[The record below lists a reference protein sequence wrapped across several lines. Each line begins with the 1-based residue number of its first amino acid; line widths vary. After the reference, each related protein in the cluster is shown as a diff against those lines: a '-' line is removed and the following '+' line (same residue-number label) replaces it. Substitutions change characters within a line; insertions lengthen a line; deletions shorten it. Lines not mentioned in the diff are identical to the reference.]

1 MELHNNMLGT
11 PTQHH
16 RPRPSAKLHR
26 HLTKKAEHTHFR
38 SESKYHGDD
47 GGNKNKHETIHHGST
62 SSALQRRT
70 QNLAVKSKSL
80 KQEHLWAGD
89 TRGKWGSKLTQQKTH
104 PKRLETLGGH
114 KYGMRHVHVQSL
126 SHTFA
131 NEGQH
136 DSVMHERMLIQPLGH
151 ENWRISKG
159 AHGP

>member
-1 MELHNNMLGT
+1 MAMMVAIRTNTKQYTMVPL
-11 PTQHH
+11 
-16 RPRPSAKLHR
+16 RPHS
-26 HLTKKAEHTHFR
+26 
-38 SESKYHGDD
+38 
-47 GGNKNKHETIHHGST
+47 I
-62 SSALQRRT
+62 RRT

-151 ENWRISKG
+151 ENWRIEGG
-159 AHGP
+159 ARRQTAVSWPRRGSCVEYPTQQLVAVWT